1 MKNYMVIPVPA
12 EKAFDKIEYRLL
24 NKILSNLGIERN
36 LLSLMKGVWKG
47 VNSAGWGCSNL
58 ACS

>member
-1 MKNYMVIPVPA
+1 MVIPVPA

-24 NKILSNLGIERN
+24 IKILGNLGIERN

-58 ACS
+58 VHS